1 MKQYW
6 YLHSD
11 SSESG
16 VTLVEL
22 LMYAMLSSIVLFV
35 AGGMLIAGVKTQEN
49 SRMVTDASAGAQQIV
64 HSIGTGVANATAVS
78 LANGTVAGSQ
88 LLMVRTIGSD
98 PATTVYAC
106 QAWYFTPLNAGAI
119 YTMQRTPAAPITLQT
134 SGGPEG
140 GIWTLMASGV
150 SAGTSGKV
158 FGPPLV
164 AHTHTVILDFLVSAG
179 SHPSVLINTTL
190 YTPQSAVV
198 GSPCF

>member
-22 LMYAMLSSIVLFV
+22 LMYAMLSAIVLSV

-49 SRMVTDASAGAQQIV
+49 SRMVTNASASAQGIV
-64 HSIGTGVANATAVS
+64 HSIGTGVANATAIS
-78 LANGTVAGSQ
+78 LASGTVAGSQ

-98 PATTVYAC
+98 PITTVDAC

-119 YTMQRTPAAPITLQT
+119 YTIKIAPAAPITLP
-134 SGGPEG
+134 SDGPE

-158 FGPPLV
+158 FSSPV
-164 AHTHTVILDFLVSAG
+164 AHTVILDFLVSAG

-190 YTPQSAVV
+190 YTPQSVVV